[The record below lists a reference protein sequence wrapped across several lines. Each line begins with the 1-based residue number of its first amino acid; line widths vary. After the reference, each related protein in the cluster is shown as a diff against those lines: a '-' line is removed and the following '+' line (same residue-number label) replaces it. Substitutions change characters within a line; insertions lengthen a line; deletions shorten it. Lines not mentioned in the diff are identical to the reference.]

1 MKKFTAV
8 AIVVLVTSGL
18 LASTTKHDD
27 NKVQNTAKIEQPTS
41 AFRKEV
47 GTAD

>member
-1 MKKFTAV
+1 MKKLVAAAV
-8 AIVVLVTSGL
+8 IILATSGL
-18 LASTTKHDD
+18 LASTAKQDG
-27 NKVQNTAKIEQPTS
+27 NKEQNTAKIEQPTS